1 VPDPDDPEVP
11 KLPRGRGGYLKLN
24 PAHVFRILMIAGLLV
39 MVLIM
44 RKPCGD
50 AIGKF
55 VAQFDAPDAGVSAPQ
70 PKYMTEEE
78 FRKQLDRS
86 RDAGTPAPK

>member
-1 VPDPDDPEVP
+1 
-11 KLPRGRGGYLKLN
+11 
-24 PAHVFRILMIAGLLV
+24 MIAGLLV

-44 RKPCGD
+44 RKPCGE

-55 VAQFDAPDAGVSAPQ
+55 VGQLDAPDAGAEAPKL

-78 FRKQLDRS
+78 FRKQLDRA
-86 RDAGTPAPK
+86 RDAGTK